1 MADPAVLKQIKIKT
15 GVVKRL
21 VKEHHSYV
29 KEVEKETQKV
39 KQLKEAASND
49 EEEYV
54 AKKAEQV
61 LQELID
67 AQEQI
72 RLAGEIA

>member
-1 MADPAVLKQIKIKT
+1 M
-15 GVVKRL
+15 
-21 VKEHHSYV
+21 

-39 KQLKEAASND
+39 KQLKEAASNE

-61 LQELID
+61 LQVFFSLIND
-67 AQEQI
+67 YYSFLI
-72 RLAGEIA
+72 L